1 MVSEN
6 KGPSSNPV
14 KGMREF
20 REKLREETLK
30 KAKEKV
36 AKFKTPK
43 KNERAA
49 APKSAKRRDLDL

>member
-1 MVSEN
+1 MASEN
-6 KGPSSNPV
+6 KGPSPNPV

-20 REKLREETLK
+20 REKRREETLK
-30 KAKEKV
+30 KAKEKA
-36 AKFKTPK
+36 AKLKGPK